1 MSTANNQY
9 TSSKEEYAEVIS
21 VHHPLIITQ
30 GFSDINTGEVVL
42 FEDDSLGQVLSYTET
57 KQKIMVFSN
66 TPPKLGS
73 KIFRTGSQLTFP
85 VHENLLGNVYNPLGS
100 KLLSANKAKTP
111 KKVTYKEI
119 FTHPPSITERTRIT
133 KQLISGFS
141 ITDLLLPIGKGQR
154 ELLIGDKKSGKSN
167 FARNLAVKQAQEGSI
182 VVFALIGKQVA
193 QIKNTFDF
201 FTQKK
206 VIDNIVL
213 IASTPKDPISSIIIS
228 PYAAMTVAEY
238 FASTGKDVLLLLD
251 DLTTQAE
258 YYREVSLL
266 AKKFPGR
273 DSYPGDIFFSQAQ
286 LLERGGSFQHPD
298 AEDGVS
304 ITCLPVVR
312 TSNSDLTDFIASNLI
327 SITDGHL
334 LFDTKLFNQG
344 VRPAVNLGLSV
355 TRVGKQTQTQ
365 LQRDVNVKVTSFLS
379 QYKKTKNLTHIGS
392 EISEASQR
400 VLHKGTLLTK
410 FFSEENG
417 LQLPVQLIL
426 LSMIWLGWFEKTH
439 EKVIDNCKIQLE
451 STYTVSTS
459 QSKINGIVGTAK
471 TFDELQA
478 AVEKEKSYLLGI
490 CQI

>member
-1 MSTANNQY
+1 MNSTQQY
-9 TSSKEEYAEVIS
+9 TATQDEYAEIIS
-21 VHHPLIITQ
+21 VNHPLVIAE
-30 GFSDINTGEVVL
+30 GFSNIHTGEVVL
-42 FEDDSLGQVLSYTET
+42 FSDNTLGQVLSYTQSQ
-57 KQKIMVFSN
+57 QKIMVFSHI
-66 TPPKLGS
+66 PPRIGS
-73 KIFRTGSQLTFP
+73 KIYRTNTQLSFP
-85 VHENLLGNVYNPLGS
+85 VHEQLLGGVYNPLGQELISS
-100 KLLSANKAKTP
+100 KKKTNV
-111 KKVTYKEI
+111 KISYKNI
-119 FTHPPSITERTRIT
+119 FSTPPSITHRTRIT
-133 KQLISGFS
+133 KQLITGFS

-167 FARNLAVKQAQEGSI
+167 FARNLAVRQANEGCI
-182 VVFALIGKQVA
+182 VVYALIGKQVS
-193 QIKNTFDF
+193 QIKSTYDF

-206 VIDNIVL
+206 VMDNIVI

-238 FASTGKDVLLLLD
+238 FKELGRDVLILLD

-286 LLERGGSFQHPD
+286 LLERGGAFKHPD
-298 AEDGVS
+298 KKDGVA

-355 TRVGKQTQTQ
+355 TRVGKQTQTH

-392 EISEASQR
+392 EISESTQK
-400 VLHKGTLLTK
+400 VLHKGSLLTK

-417 LQLPVQLIL
+417 LQLPIQLIL

-451 STYTVSTS
+451 SNYSVSQT
-459 QSKINGIVGTAK
+459 QSRIDAIIANANS
-471 TFDELQA
+471 FAELQK
-478 AVEKEKSYLLGI
+478 AVEKEKAYLLGI